1 MSTEALEQI
10 RKGLETGQVVP
21 YVGPGMLELAAD
33 CPVPASPESLVER
46 LVAKASVPH
55 KIRGN
60 LTAAAQFIEN
70 FKHRKTVSAAMTEAF
85 SAPGSPASLHSYLAQ
100 LQHLPLIVHAWY
112 DDLMRQAMEARAES
126 WGMIQ
131 GVSQA
136 EHFGT
141 WDHYFSANGEAATPP
156 DAEGWSTILY
166 EPIGAVRPDANF
178 IVSDSDYVEV
188 LTEIDI
194 QTPIPP
200 EVQTIRTG
208 RWFLFLGCRF
218 RSQLE
223 RAFARQIMKRSSHHH
238 VAVLPGELSRN
249 EARFLKEQNIE
260 RIDMPLAEFASL
272 LLDHESPSRLVAEVS

>member
-1 MSTEALEQI
+1 MNTETLEEI
-10 RKGLETGQVVP
+10 RNGIAAGRVVP
-21 YVGPGMLELAAD
+21 YVGPGMLDLVED
-33 CPVPASPESLVER
+33 CAVPASPENLVER

-55 KIRGN
+55 KIRAN

-85 SAPGSPASLHSYLAQ
+85 SAAGSPASLHSYLAEQ
-100 LQHLPLIVHAWY
+100 RQLPLIVHAWY
-112 DDLMRQAMEARAES
+112 DDVMRQAMAGRADS

-141 WDHYFSANGEAATPP
+141 WDHYYEADGEAVTP
-156 DAEGWSTILY
+156 AESENWSTVLY
-166 EPIGAVRPDANF
+166 EPIGAVKPDANF

-200 EVQTIRTG
+200 AVQSIRTG

-223 RAFARQIMKRSSHHH
+223 RAFARQIMKRSSHRHI
-238 VAVLPGELSRN
+238 AVLAGDLSRN
-249 EARFLKEQNIE
+249 EARFLNEQNIE
-260 RIDMPLAEFASL
+260 RIDLPLAEFASL
-272 LLDHESPSRLVAEVS
+272 LTSCESSSLTAAEAS

>member
-1 MSTEALEQI
+1 MNADILEEI
-10 RKGLETGQVVP
+10 RTGLAAGQVVP
-21 YVGPGMLELAAD
+21 YLGPGMLDLIPD
-33 CPVPASPESLVER
+33 CPLPSSPESLVER

-85 SAPGSPASLHSYLAQ
+85 GAPASPAALHRYLADMNQ
-100 LQHLPLIVHAWY
+100 LPLIVHAWY
-112 DDLMRQAMEARAES
+112 DDVMRQAMEGRAS
-126 WGMIQ
+126 WGGIQ

-136 EHFGT
+136 EHFGN
-141 WDHYFSANGEAATPP
+141 WVHYYDASGAEATPV
-156 DAEGWSTILY
+156 DCEEWSTILY
-166 EPIGAVRPDANF
+166 EPIGAAKPDANF

-200 EVQTIRTG
+200 AVQMIRAG
-208 RWFLFLGCRF
+208 RGFLFLGCRF

-223 RAFARQIMKRSSHHH
+223 RAFARQIMKRSSHRHI
-238 VAVLPGELSRN
+238 AVLSGELTRN
-249 EARFLKEQNIE
+249 EARFLNEQNIE
-260 RIDMPLAEFASL
+260 RIDMPLAEFAAL
-272 LLDHESPSRLVAEVS
+272 ITDDESATVAAV